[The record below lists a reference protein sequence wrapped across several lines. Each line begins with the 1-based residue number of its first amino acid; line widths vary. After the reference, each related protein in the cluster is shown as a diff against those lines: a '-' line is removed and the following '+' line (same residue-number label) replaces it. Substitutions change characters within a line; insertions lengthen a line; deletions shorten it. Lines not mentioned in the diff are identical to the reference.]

1 MATKKWYKIKQIVI
15 KKINWIDIKINGNQ
29 VLMDVIFFKNQL
41 EKNSN

>member
-29 VLMDVIFFKNQL
+29 VLMDVIFLKNQL